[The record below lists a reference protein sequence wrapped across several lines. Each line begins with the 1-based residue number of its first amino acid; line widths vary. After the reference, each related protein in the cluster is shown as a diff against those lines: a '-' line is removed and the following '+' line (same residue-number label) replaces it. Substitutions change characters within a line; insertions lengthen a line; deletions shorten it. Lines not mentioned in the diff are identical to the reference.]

1 MTTLPHH
8 PSPADRQASEDG
20 QILVLTVV
28 VALALLAILGLVTDG
43 GLILARHRELQCVA
57 DAAAR
62 AGAAQLNKAS
72 YRASNGR
79 IAIINPAQ
87 AQAAAGAVT
96 GATGATG
103 AGAAQLDEA
112 SYRAS
117 NGRTATLN
125 PTEAQAAAGRYLRTV
140 RFIGQANI
148 AITPTQVT
156 IGLSEVVRPII
167 FSSVGIGPIR
177 LAVHTVARPRTG
189 IAQAQGP

>member
-1 MTTLPHH
+1 MTTPPHQ
-8 PSPADRQASEDG
+8 SSAADRQASEDG

-28 VALALLAILGLVTDG
+28 VALALLAILALVADG
-43 GLILARHRELQCVA
+43 GLILARHRELQGVA

-62 AGAAQLNKAS
+62 
-72 YRASNGR
+72 
-79 IAIINPAQ
+79 
-87 AQAAAGAVT
+87 
-96 GATGATG
+96 

-125 PTEAQAAAGRYLRTV
+125 PTQAQAAAARYLRTV
-140 RFIGQANI
+140 RFGGEA
-148 AITPTQVT
+148 AITATSGEVT

>member
-1 MTTLPHH
+1 MTTLPH
-8 PSPADRQASEDG
+8 PSSGAAHRQTSEDG

-28 VALALLAILGLVTDG
+28 VALALLAILGLVADG
-43 GLILARHRELQCVA
+43 GLVLARHRELQGVA

-62 AGAAQLNKAS
+62 
-72 YRASNGR
+72 
-79 IAIINPAQ
+79 
-87 AQAAAGAVT
+87 
-96 GATGATG
+96 

-125 PTEAQAAAGRYLRTV
+125 PTQAQAAAGRYLRTV
-140 RFIGQANI
+140 RFSGQANI
-148 AITPTQVT
+148 AAGPTQVT

-167 FSSVGIGPIR
+167 LSSVGIGPIR
-177 LAVHTVARPRTG
+177 LAVHAVARPRTG

>member
-1 MTTLPHH
+1 MTAPRHQ
-8 PSPADRQASEDG
+8 SSAADRQASEDG
-20 QILVLTVV
+20 QILILTVV
-28 VALALLAILGLVTDG
+28 VALALLASLGLVADG
-43 GLILARHRELQCVA
+43 GQVLARHRELQGVA

-62 AGAAQLNKAS
+62 
-72 YRASNGR
+72 
-79 IAIINPAQ
+79 
-87 AQAAAGAVT
+87 
-96 GATGATG
+96 

-125 PTEAQAAAGRYLRTV
+125 PTQAQAAAGRYLRTV

-148 AITPTQVT
+148 AATPSQVT

-177 LAVHTVARPRTG
+177 LAVHAVARPRTG

>member
-1 MTTLPHH
+1 MTTHRHH
-8 PSPADRQASEDG
+8 PTRPSRRAGEDG
-20 QILVLTVV
+20 QILVLTVI
-28 VALALLAILGLVTDG
+28 VALALLAILGLVADG
-43 GLILARHRELQCVA
+43 GLVLARHRELQGLA

-62 AGAAQLNKAS
+62 
-72 YRASNGR
+72 
-79 IAIINPAQ
+79 
-87 AQAAAGAVT
+87 
-96 GATGATG
+96 

-125 PTEAQAAAGRYLRTV
+125 PTHAQAAAGRYLRTV
-140 RFIGQANI
+140 RFGGEAS
-148 AITPTQVT
+148 ITATPIQVT

-167 FSSVGIGPIR
+167 FGSVGIGPIR

>member
-1 MTTLPHH
+1 MTTHRHRPTR
-8 PSPADRQASEDG
+8 PGRRAGEDG

-28 VALALLAILGLVTDG
+28 LALALLAILGLVADA
-43 GLILARHRELQCVA
+43 GLVLARHRELQGLA

-62 AGAAQLNKAS
+62 
-72 YRASNGR
+72 
-79 IAIINPAQ
+79 
-87 AQAAAGAVT
+87 
-96 GATGATG
+96 

-125 PTEAQAAAGRYLRTV
+125 PTQAQAEARRYLRTV
-140 RFIGQANI
+140 RFGGETSITA
-148 AITPTQVT
+148 TPTRVT

>member
-1 MTTLPHH
+1 MTTLPH
-8 PSPADRQASEDG
+8 PSSGAADRRTSEDG

-28 VALALLAILGLVTDG
+28 VALALVAILGLVADG
-43 GLILARHRELQCVA
+43 GLLVARHRQLQGVA

-62 AGAAQLNKAS
+62 
-72 YRASNGR
+72 
-79 IAIINPAQ
+79 
-87 AQAAAGAVT
+87 
-96 GATGATG
+96 

-117 NGRTATLN
+117 NGRIAILN
-125 PTEAQAAAGRYLRTV
+125 PTQAQAAAGRYLRTV
-140 RFIGQANI
+140 RFSGQANI
-148 AITPTQVT
+148 VASPTQVT

>member
-1 MTTLPHH
+1 MTALRHH
-8 PSPADRQASEDG
+8 PSAADRQASEDG

-28 VALALLAILGLVTDG
+28 VALALLAILGLVADG
-43 GLILARHRELQCVA
+43 GMILARHRELQGVA

-62 AGAAQLNKAS
+62 
-72 YRASNGR
+72 
-79 IAIINPAQ
+79 
-87 AQAAAGAVT
+87 
-96 GATGATG
+96 

-125 PTEAQAAAGRYLRTV
+125 PTHAQAAARQYLRTV
-140 RFIGQANI
+140 RFSGQTNI
-148 AITPTQVT
+148 AANPSQVT

>member
-1 MTTLPHH
+1 MTTLRHH
-8 PSPADRQASEDG
+8 PSAGAAHRQASEDG

-28 VALALLAILGLVTDG
+28 VALALLADG
-43 GLILARHRELQCVA
+43 GLVLARHRELQGVA

-62 AGAAQLNKAS
+62 AGAAH
-72 YRASNGR
+72 
-79 IAIINPAQ
+79 
-87 AQAAAGAVT
+87 
-96 GATGATG
+96 
-103 AGAAQLDEA
+103 LDEA

-125 PTEAQAAAGRYLRTV
+125 PTHAQAAARRYLRTV
-140 RFIGQANI
+140 RFSGQANI
-148 AITPTQVT
+148 AVTSGQVT

>member
-1 MTTLPHH
+1 MTTLPH
-8 PSPADRQASEDG
+8 PSAGAAHRQAYEDG

-28 VALALLAILGLVTDG
+28 VALALLAILGLVADG
-43 GLILARHRELQCVA
+43 GLVLARHRELQGVA

-62 AGAAQLNKAS
+62 
-72 YRASNGR
+72 
-79 IAIINPAQ
+79 
-87 AQAAAGAVT
+87 
-96 GATGATG
+96 

-125 PTEAQAAAGRYLRTV
+125 PTHAQAAARRYLRTV
-140 RFIGQANI
+140 RFSGQASI
-148 AITPTQVT
+148 TAIPGQVT

-177 LAVHTVARPRTG
+177 LAVHAVARPRTG

>member
-1 MTTLPHH
+1 MTVPRHR
-8 PSPADRQASEDG
+8 PSAADRQASEDG

-28 VALALLAILGLVTDG
+28 VALALLAILGLVADG
-43 GLILARHRELQCVA
+43 GLVLARHREFQGVA

-62 AGAAQLNKAS
+62 
-72 YRASNGR
+72 
-79 IAIINPAQ
+79 
-87 AQAAAGAVT
+87 
-96 GATGATG
+96 

-117 NGRTATLN
+117 NGRTVTLN
-125 PTEAQAAAGRYLRTV
+125 PAQAQAAAGRYLRTV
-140 RFIGQANI
+140 RFGGQANI
-148 AITPTQVT
+148 AASPTQVT
-156 IGLSEVVRPII
+156 IGLSEVVHPII

>member
-8 PSPADRQASEDG
+8 PSPADRQAPEAG

-43 GLILARHRELQCVA
+43 GLILARHRELQGLA

-62 AGAAQLNKAS
+62 
-72 YRASNGR
+72 
-79 IAIINPAQ
+79 
-87 AQAAAGAVT
+87 
-96 GATGATG
+96 

-125 PTEAQAAAGRYLRTV
+125 PTQAQAAAGRYLQTV
-140 RFIGQANI
+140 RFGGETS
-148 AITPTQVT
+148 ITATPSQVT
-156 IGLSEVVRPII
+156 IGLSEMVRPII